1 MTENYILTNT
11 ELNVKT
17 NTFFDDYQRL
27 TNDRSSKQ
35 AIGKLLNKINIKPI
49 KLSNNA
55 GYKYFKSCDELLEE
69 FNKFKWMDTDNDV
82 INPTFSSREFL
93 DEGINHDE
101 KEINYKVMYE
111 NLQKENE
118 ELKNKLKLLEPVKTT
133 TKTKSTFKK

>member
-1 MTENYILTNT
+1 
-11 ELNVKT
+11 
-17 NTFFDDYQRL
+17 
-27 TNDRSSKQ
+27 
-35 AIGKLLNKINIKPI
+35 
-49 KLSNNA
+49 
-55 GYKYFKSCDELLEE
+55 
-69 FNKFKWMDTDNDV
+69 MDTDNDV

-133 TKTKSTFKK
+133 TNTKSTIKK